1 MTVLVVTKVGATLA
15 AGPGASWCS
24 PKIRGIA
31 RLQKCHYNSPSAVGK
46 LEVLEMAKTVKD
58 TILQVRMPS
67 AEKREV
73 AQAAQRAGVG
83 LSEFTRQ
90 VLLRA
95 ARAKKKATL

>member
-1 MTVLVVTKVGATLA
+1 
-15 AGPGASWCS
+15 
-24 PKIRGIA
+24 
-31 RLQKCHYNSPSAVGK
+31 
-46 LEVLEMAKTVKD
+46 MAKTVKD

-95 ARAKKKATL
+95 ARAEKKATL